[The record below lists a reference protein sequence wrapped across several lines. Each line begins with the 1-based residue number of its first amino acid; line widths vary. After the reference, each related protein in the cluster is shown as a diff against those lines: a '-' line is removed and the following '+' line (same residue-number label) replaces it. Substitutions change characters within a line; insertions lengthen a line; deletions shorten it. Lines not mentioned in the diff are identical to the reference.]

1 MPSIR
6 IQRFEKELLK
16 LMSRVVSYKLR
27 DKNLAWVS
35 ITRVKLS
42 PDLSYARVYFTHIT
56 NTSHEKVLDALK
68 RCTGVIKHEIA
79 SAKMMRVIP
88 DITFFYDDLEER
100 ADQLEEIFQKIHQ
113 EEENPVVEP
122 DETE

>member
-6 IQRFEKELLK
+6 VQRFEKELLK
-16 LMSRVVSYKLR
+16 LISKVVSYKLR

-35 ITRVKLS
+35 ISSVKLS
-42 PDLSYARVYFTHIT
+42 PDFSYARVYFTHIT
-56 NTSHEKVLDALK
+56 NTSHANVLDALK
-68 RCTGVIKHEIA
+68 RCTGVIKREIA

-88 DITFFYDDLEER
+88 EITFFYDDLEEK
-100 ADQLEEIFQKIHQ
+100 ADQLEDIFQKIHQ
-113 EEENPVVEP
+113 EKENSKEKT

>member
-6 IQRFEKELLK
+6 VQRFEKELLK
-16 LMSRVVSYKLR
+16 LISKVVSYKLR

-35 ITRVKLS
+35 ISSVKLS
-42 PDLSYARVYFTHIT
+42 PDFSHARVYFTHIT
-56 NTSHEKVLDALK
+56 NTSHAKVLDALK
-68 RCTGVIKHEIA
+68 RCTGVIKREIA

-88 DITFFYDDLEER
+88 EITFFYDDLEEK
-100 ADQLEEIFQKIHQ
+100 ADQLEDIFQKIHQ
-113 EEENPVVEP
+113 EKENSKEKT